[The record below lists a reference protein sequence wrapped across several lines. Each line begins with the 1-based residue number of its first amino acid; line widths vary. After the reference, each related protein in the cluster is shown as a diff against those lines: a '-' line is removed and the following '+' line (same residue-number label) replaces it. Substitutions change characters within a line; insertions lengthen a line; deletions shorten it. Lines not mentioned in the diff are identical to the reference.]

1 MLVLASASPRRQ
13 DLLRQA
19 GVVFAVQ
26 ASNIAETPSP
36 GEQPRALAE
45 RLAREKALAVFRER
59 PRDSVLGADTIVVV
73 DQTVLGKPSHAEEAK
88 HMLTLL
94 SGRSHLVIT
103 GVCLVVPS
111 NRAELGEGQGSS
123 PGVDLDSEAT
133 VVYMQPLAE
142 SEISAYVASGE
153 PADKAGGYAIQ
164 GWAARWIYRIEGD
177 YSNVVGLPVAKVCA
191 MLRRRNLL

>member
-13 DLLRQA
+13 ALLRQA
-19 GVVFAVQ
+19 GIVFAVQ
-26 ASNIAETPSP
+26 ASNLAEAASA

-59 PRDSVLGADTIVVV
+59 PTDSVLGADTIVVV
-73 DQTVLGKPSHAEEAK
+73 DQTVLGKPSHADEATD
-88 HMLTLL
+88 MLRLL

-103 GVCLVVPS
+103 GLCLVVPPS
-111 NRAELGEGQGSS
+111 HQAAAGPGETGSV
-123 PGVDLDSEAT
+123 VDLDSEAT

-142 SEISAYVASGE
+142 GEISAYVASGE

-177 YSNVVGLPVAKVCA
+177 YSNVVGLPISKVCA